1 MRLVSPRSLL
11 LLLALAGPAPLL
23 SAQTTISGVVQDSAT
38 GGPIASAEILIPAIN
53 RQTTADGQGRFE
65 IRNIPPGQHL
75 VQVRAIGYRAAGESV
90 ETSGLGTTR
99 VVFELASEAVRLD
112 SVVVTE
118 RPSTRGVGMGFEAF
132 EERRRT
138 RPGIFIDSVDMRRS
152 ESLDFRAVLRRSGV
166 QLDRRSGVRVVGRG
180 AIRNFRQSSTDC
192 LVRVYLDGRR
202 MEQDFDLRVVH
213 PGMLRAVEVYPSV
226 AQTPPQ
232 YDRLDQECGVMLIW
246 TRR

>member
-1 MRLVSPRSLL
+1 MRLVSPRSIL
-11 LLLALAGPAPLL
+11 LLLALTGPAPML
-23 SAQTTISGVVQDSAT
+23 SAQTTIAGVVQDSAT
-38 GGPIASAEILIPAIN
+38 GGTIANADIRIPALN
-53 RQTTADGQGRFE
+53 RQTTTDGQGRFE
-65 IRNIPPGQHL
+65 IRNIPPGQHV
-75 VQVRAIGYRAAGESV
+75 VQVRAIGYRARGESV

-99 VVFELASEAVRLD
+99 VVIELTSEAVRLD

-138 RPGIFIDSVDMRRS
+138 RSGIFIDSVDMRRS

-166 QLDRRSGVRVVGRG
+166 QLDRRTGTKVVGRG
-180 AIRNFRQSSTDC
+180 VIRNFRQPNNDC
-192 LVRVYLDGRR
+192 LLAIYLDGLR
-202 MEQDFDLRVVH
+202 MQGFDLREVH

>member
-11 LLLALAGPAPLL
+11 LLLALMGPVPLL

-38 GGPIASAEILIPAIN
+38 SGVIANAEILIPAIN
-53 RQTTADGQGRFE
+53 RLTTADGQGRFE
-65 IRNIPPGQHL
+65 IRNIPPGQHV
-75 VQVRAIGYRAAGESV
+75 VQVRAIGYRARGESV
-90 ETSGLGTTR
+90 STSGLGTTR

-132 EERRRT
+132 EERRRN
-138 RPGIFIDSVDMRRS
+138 RSGIFIDSVDMRRS

-166 QLDRRSGVRVVGRG
+166 PLDRRTGTKVVGRG
-180 AIRNFRQSSTDC
+180 AIRNFRQPNNDC
-192 LVRVYLDGRR
+192 LLAVYLDGIKMR
-202 MEQDFDLRVVH
+202 DFDLREVH

>member
-11 LLLALAGPAPLL
+11 LLLAVMGPAPLL
-23 SAQTTISGVVQDSAT
+23 SAQTTISGAVRDSAT
-38 GGPIASAEILIPAIN
+38 GGAVANAEILISAIN
-53 RQTTADGQGRFE
+53 RHATADGQGRFE
-65 IRNIPPGQHL
+65 IRNIPPGQHI
-75 VQVRAIGYRAAGESV
+75 VQVRAIGYRARGESV

-99 VVFELASEAVRLD
+99 VVFALASEAVRLD

-138 RPGIFIDSVDMRRS
+138 RSGIFIDSVDMRRS
-152 ESLDFRAVLRRSGV
+152 EALDFRAVLRRSGV
-166 QLDRRSGVRVVGRG
+166 QLDRRTGTRVVGRG
-180 AIRNFRQSSTDC
+180 AIRNFRQPNNDC
-192 LVRVYLDGRR
+192 LLAVYLDGLK
-202 MEQDFDLRVVH
+202 MQQFDLRELH

>member
-11 LLLALAGPAPLL
+11 LLVAITAPAAVL
-23 SAQTTISGVVQDSAT
+23 SAQTTISGVVRDSAT
-38 GGPIASAEILIPAIN
+38 GGAVANAEILISAIN
-53 RQTTADGQGRFE
+53 RHATADGQGRFE
-65 IRNIPPGQHL
+65 IRNIPPGQHI
-75 VQVRAIGYRAAGESV
+75 VQVRAIGYRARGESV

-99 VVFELASEAVRLD
+99 VVFALASEAVRLD

-138 RPGIFIDSVDMRRS
+138 RSGIFIDSVDMRRS
-152 ESLDFRAVLRRSGV
+152 EALDFRAVLRRSGV
-166 QLDRRSGVRVVGRG
+166 QLDRRTGTRVVGRG
-180 AIRNFRQSSTDC
+180 AIRNFRQPNNDC
-192 LVRVYLDGRR
+192 LLAVYLDGLK
-202 MEQDFDLRVVH
+202 MQQFDLRELH

>member
-1 MRLVSPRSLL
+1 MRLVSPGSLL
-11 LLLALAGPAPLL
+11 LLLALLGPVPML

-38 GGPIASAEILIPAIN
+38 GGPIANAEILIPAIN
-53 RQTTADGQGRFE
+53 RQATTDGGGRFE
-65 IRNIPPGQHL
+65 IRNISPGRHV
-75 VQVRAIGYRAAGESV
+75 VQVRAIGYRANGETV
-90 ETSGLGTTR
+90 ETSGIGTTR

-138 RPGIFIDSVDMRRS
+138 RSGIFIDSVDMRRS

-166 QLDRRSGVRVVGRG
+166 QLDRRRGVTVVGRG
-180 AIRNFRQSSTDC
+180 AIRNFRQASNDC
-192 LVRVYLDGRR
+192 PVAVYLDGIK
-202 MEQDFDLRVVH
+202 MWGFDLRDVH

-232 YDRLDQECGVMLIW
+232 YDRLDQQCGVMLIW

>member
-1 MRLVSPRSLL
+1 MQFALPRW
-11 LLLALAGPAPLL
+11 ALPFIALFAPAPGL
-23 SAQTTISGVVQDSAT
+23 AQTTLAGVVQDSAT
-38 GGPIASAEILIPAIN
+38 GGPIANAEILIPAIN

-75 VQVRAIGYRAAGESV
+75 VQIRAIGYRAAGESV

-99 VVFELASEAVRLD
+99 VGFELASEAVRLD
-112 SVVVTE
+112 SVAVTE

-138 RPGIFIDSVDMRRS
+138 RSGIFIDSVDMRRS

-166 QLDRRSGVRVVGRG
+166 QLDRRTGARVVGRG
-180 AIRNFRQSSTDC
+180 AIRNFRQPNNDC
-192 LVRVYLDGRR
+192 LLAVYLDGIKMR
-202 MEQDFDLRVVH
+202 DFDLREVH

-226 AQTPPQ
+226 AQIPPQ

>member
-11 LLLALAGPAPLL
+11 LLLLALAGFTPLL

-38 GGPIASAEILIPAIN
+38 GGPIANAEILIPAIN
-53 RQTTADGQGRFE
+53 RQTTTDGGGRFE
-65 IRNIPPGQHL
+65 IRNIPPGRHV
-75 VQVRAIGYRAAGESV
+75 VQVRAIGYRAKGESV
-90 ETSGLGTTR
+90 ETAGIGTTR
-99 VVFELASEAVRLD
+99 VIFELTPEVVRLD

-118 RPSTRGVGMGFEAF
+118 RPSTRGIGMGFEAF

-138 RPGIFIDSVDMRRS
+138 RSGIFIDSVDMRRS

-166 QLDRRSGVRVVGRG
+166 QLDRRTGTRVVGRG
-180 AIRNFRQSSTDC
+180 AIRNFRQPSNDC
-192 LVRVYLDGRR
+192 LLAVYLDGLR
-202 MEQDFDLRVVH
+202 MQQFDLRDLH

-232 YDRLDQECGVMLIW
+232 YDRLDQDCGVMLIW